1 MEEDLKILADYCYTK
16 DSRIKLTQIWY
27 SEIRELIYKQKIKQI
42 YEICE
47 NETSTVWY
55 YVVTTHNMR
64 YIVKHQLNNALTKM
78 MMKSLMQDKFEC
90 MRVNINSLSNYLVRQ
105 RLLFLR
111 KSIGII
117 KF

>member
-16 DSRIKLTQIWY
+16 DSGIKLTQIWY

-47 NETSTVWY
+47 NETSMVWY

-90 MRVNINSLSNYLVRQ
+90 MRVNINSLSNYLYDKDFSFYEKALV
-105 RLLFLR
+105 
-111 KSIGII
+111 
-117 KF
+117 

>member
-1 MEEDLKILADYCYTK
+1 MKEDLKILADYCYNK
-16 DSRIKLTQIWY
+16 DSGIKLTQIWY
-27 SEIRELIYKQKIKQI
+27 AEIRDLIYKQKIKQI

-47 NETSTVWY
+47 NDTVWY

-90 MRVNINSLSNYLVRQ
+90 MRVNINSLSNYLCNKDFSFYQ
-105 RLLFLR
+105 KALA
-111 KSIGII
+111 
-117 KF
+117 